1 MPKKLWAVGSAALM
15 SVTLVT
21 AGCGNTANP
30 GNNATGNSTAG
41 NNAAGNNVVGN
52 AETTPGAK
60 LTLWDIQ
67 TGAQQQ
73 VVQNMVNQFNKSHPS
88 IQVTAQWFEN
98 DPFKQKLLI
107 AMGAHNPPDIFTG
120 WGGGILQSYVNAG
133 DVYDLTKA
141 LNSDP
146 AWKNR
151 FLKSVMPPVTING
164 HIYGVPNDNV
174 QPVFMFY
181 NKPLFQKYHLAVPK
195 TWNQLLHDIAVL
207 KKNNVVPI
215 TLGGKDVWPDL
226 MYEEYLVD
234 RIGGPKVFDDVVA
247 KKKNAW
253 SNPAFLKANTMIQQ
267 LVKAGAFE
275 PGFSSVSFNT
285 GQSTALLYSNRAAM
299 ELMGS
304 WEFGGVLSNDKQ
316 FIANNNLGWFAFPT
330 VPGGKGNVKDIAGNP
345 SNYYS
350 ISSASKNPQAAV
362 TFLKSAVLNKQN
374 VNGWIGIGAV
384 PPVTGIESQLKKS
397 KYSNYMTFTYDL
409 VKNAPNFQASWDQAL
424 SPAAAQQLLTDLS
437 KLFSNQMTPAQFSA
451 DMNKH
456 LQ

>member
-1 MPKKLWAVGSAALM
+1 MNGGIRVKKPTKLWVVGSVALM
-15 SVTLVT
+15 SASVIA
-21 AGCGNTANP
+21 AGCGNVGGPNNTTGNNLVGTAETATTAN
-30 GNNATGNSTAG
+30 
-41 NNAAGNNVVGN
+41 
-52 AETTPGAK
+52 

-67 TGAQQQ
+67 TGQQQ
-73 VVQNMVNQFNKSHPS
+73 KVVQTMVNQFNNTHKTIH
-88 IQVTAQWFEN
+88 VTAQWFEN

-141 LNSDP
+141 MNADP
-146 AWKNR
+146 SWKNK
-151 FLKSVMPPVTING
+151 FLKSVMAPVTYKG
-164 HIYGVPNDNV
+164 HVYGVPNDNV

-181 NKPLFQKYHLAVPK
+181 NKPLFQKYHLSVPK
-195 TWNQLLHDIAVL
+195 TWNQLLNDVSVL

-215 TLGGKDVWPDL
+215 ALGGKDVWPDL

-234 RIGGPKVFDDVVA
+234 RIGGPQVFDNVIA
-247 KKKNAW
+247 GKKNGW
-253 SNPAFLKANTMIQQ
+253 SNPAFIKANTMIQQ

-304 WEFGGVLSNDKQ
+304 WEFGGVLSNDQQ
-316 FIANNNLGWFAFPT
+316 FITNKDLGWFPFPT
-330 VPGGKGNVKDIAGNP
+330 VPGGKGNPKDIAGNP

-350 ISSASKNPQAAV
+350 IASASKNPQAAV
-362 TFLKSAVLNKQN
+362 TFLKDAVLNKQN
-374 VNGWIGIGAV
+374 VQGWINIGAV
-384 PPVTGIESQLKKS
+384 PPVRGIESQLKKAT
-397 KYSNYMTFTYDL
+397 YGDYMTFTYDL

-424 SPAAAQQLLTDLS
+424 SPAAAQELLTDLS
-437 KLFSNQMTPAQFSA
+437 KLFSNQMTPQQLSA

-456 LQ
+456 LK